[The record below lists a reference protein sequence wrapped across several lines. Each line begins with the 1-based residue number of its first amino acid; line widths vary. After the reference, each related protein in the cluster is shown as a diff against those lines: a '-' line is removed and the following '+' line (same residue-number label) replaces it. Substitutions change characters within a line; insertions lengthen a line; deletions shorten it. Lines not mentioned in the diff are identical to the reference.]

1 MTAIKLELLLHLN
14 AIAVLEKVKQ
24 LNIFFFDAVIIQ
36 LPGK

>member
-1 MTAIKLELLLHLN
+1 MTAIKLELLHLFV
-14 AIAVLEKVKQ
+14 IAVLVTEKQ

>member
-1 MTAIKLELLLHLN
+1 MTVIKLELLLHLFV
-14 AIAVLEKVKQ
+14 IAAPEKVKQ